1 MKRLILFVILFC
13 VAWLNAGVSK
23 EMIGTAVFKIKPEY
37 RSMLSVSRLGCGIA
51 SVDEKLASLKVNG
64 IKQRFL
70 TPKSAKHDIALIFSV
85 SSPLP
90 PLSIVNILEQDR
102 HIQYAEVMYPDEVFA
117 VPNDTEYAVSQY
129 FAALEAEAA
138 WDIHKGELGAN
149 HVILALTDT
158 GCKWNHV
165 DLAPNLWNNL
175 GEDANSN
182 GYTLYYNG
190 SAWVMDAGDIN
201 GIDDDGNGKIDDL
214 IGWDFMV
221 SDSGGESNDPS
232 DPATHGTYVSGIMAA
247 RTNNSVGTSSLS
259 WNLTLMPLSCS
270 YNGSNIYTGY
280 EGMVYA
286 AENGADVIN
295 CSWGSTSFSQ
305 AAQEVVNYVYGLGSI
320 IVAAAGNSNVE
331 KPMYPAGYQNVLATA
346 ALQNSGLKSTASNFG
361 AYVDFGATNSM
372 VRTTASSGG
381 YATVNTGVSN
391 ATSYASPIASA
402 LVGLIKSYYPSLT
415 QAEIITRIKG
425 SCDDIDALNPSY
437 IQKLGEGKLNARRA
451 LADVAPVP
459 DDEIRLYLLENNGAT
474 EPNNNLAIEP
484 GETISLNLR
493 LRSYGAAASGATFTI
508 SSSSPG
514 ISILDN
520 TEVMD
525 IPADGYIEFSNAFS
539 IYVLP
544 SATSQYI
551 SITLNTSASSPVV
564 LGSSI
569 NFSLPINAG
578 GMLVWENVL
587 GGGHLSGNYIRTRLQ
602 SMGYTVAYGN
612 YFPKSFY
619 SYDAVF
625 LSFGNAGTG
634 GNVYRFDEVYMYTAL
649 KDYLESGGKVYI
661 DGGDVIGF
669 DLGYY
674 LPDVEGELDA
684 NEVLW
689 GMLGI
694 ATAMDGSGS
703 NPIDLLQGQAGTPTE
718 GISFNSTNQVK
729 KDSIDS
735 FTPLSAYAKSAF
747 EESGYGCVA
756 VANTGVYGQRSFVFS
771 YALSELADSVTPNTR
786 SNLLTKIVQFF
797 ESDSFLG
804 ELESPQLSIS
814 VVSDSIRLSWLE
826 VPMADYYHVYISNLP
841 DAWDGVEP
849 VAVYGTQYVLPPGE
863 KAFFKVIAVAD

>member
-1 MKRLILFVILFC
+1 MLLIIILLSAIALFSVQPK
-13 VAWLNAGVSK
+13 G
-23 EMIGTAVFKIKPEY
+23 EPGTAVFKIKPEY
-37 RSMLSVSRLGCGIA
+37 RSLVNVGSNSCGIA
-51 SVDEKLASLKVNG
+51 SVDEKLAHLKVSG

-85 SSPLP
+85 SSALP
-90 PLSIVNILEQDR
+90 AISIVNQLAGDK
-102 HIQYAEVMYPDEVFA
+102 HIQYAEVVYPDELFA
-117 VPNDTEYAVSQY
+117 VPNDTEYAISQY

-149 HVILALTDT
+149 PVVLALTDT

-165 DLAPNLWNNL
+165 DLAPNVWNNL

-182 GYTLYYNG
+182 GYTLYNSG

-201 GIDDDGNGKIDDL
+201 GIDDDGNGKVDDL
-214 IGWDFMV
+214 IGWDFIV
-221 SDSGGESNDPS
+221 SSSGGESNDPS

-270 YNGSNIYTGY
+270 YNGTSIYTGY
-280 EGMVYA
+280 EGIVYA

-305 AAQEVVNYVYGLGSI
+305 AAQEVINYAWGLGSI

-331 KPMYPAGYQNVLATA
+331 VPMYPAGYQNVLATA

-372 VRTTASSGG
+372 VRTTSSSGG

-402 LVGLIKSYYPSLT
+402 LVGLIKSYSPSLT
-415 QAEIITRIKG
+415 QEEIVTRIKG

-437 IQKLGEGKLNARRA
+437 VQKLGEGELNARRA
-451 LADVAPVP
+451 LAEAAPTP
-459 DDEIRLYLLENNGAT
+459 DAEIRLYLLENNGAT
-474 EPNNNLAIEP
+474 DPNNNLAIEP

-493 LRSYGAAASGATFTI
+493 LRSYGSGASGATFTI

-514 ISILDN
+514 ITILDN
-520 TEVMD
+520 TEIMD
-525 IPADGYIEFSNAFS
+525 IPADGYIDFSNAFS

-551 SITLNTSASSPVV
+551 NITLSTSASLPVV
-564 LGSSI
+564 LGSSLS
-569 NFSLPINAG
+569 FSLPINAG

-602 SMGYTVAYGN
+602 SMGYTVAYGS

-634 GNVYRFDEVYMYTAL
+634 GNAYRFDREYMYTAL
-649 KDYLESGGKVYI
+649 KDYLMSGGKVYI
-661 DGGDVIGF
+661 EGGDVIGW
-669 DLGYY
+669 DMGYY
-674 LPDVEGELDA
+674 LPDVEGALDA

-689 GMLGI
+689 PLLGI
-694 ATAMDGSGS
+694 AAATDGSGS
-703 NPIDLLQGQAGTPTE
+703 NPIDLLQGQTGTPTE
-718 GISFNSTNQVK
+718 GISFSSTNQVK

-735 FTPLSAYAKSAF
+735 YTALSSYAKSAF
-747 EESGYGCVA
+747 EENGYGCVA
-756 VANTGVYGQRSFVFS
+756 VANTGAYEQRSFVFS
-771 YALSELADSVTPNTR
+771 YALSELADGSAPNTR
-786 SNLLTKIVQFF
+786 ANLLTEIVQFF
-797 ESDSFLG
+797 ESDTFLG
-804 ELESPQLSIS
+804 ELDSPQISIS
-814 VVSDSIRLSWLE
+814 VVGDSISLSWLA
-826 VPMADYYHVYISNLP
+826 VPMADYYHVYLSDVP
-841 DAWDGVEP
+841 DAWTGVVP
-849 VAVYGTQYVLPPGE
+849 VVVYGTQYSLPPGE
-863 KAFFKVIAVAD
+863 KAFFKVVAVAD